1 MSISYTGF
9 IASHFLNKKNPKN
22 AISDNP
28 PALSDL
34 FMENGVIDITRLQ
47 LLLFTVV
54 AVIVYLYN
62 LYLNNTLN
70 GLPDIPATLHGLLV
84 SSQTG
89 YIGGKVFGDK
99 VAVNRILPCQ
109 ISLSEKVINL
119 HIIGA
124 GFVDGMKVMLEGAHS
139 DPVLIKYSSPSTISC
154 VLPME
159 KEAGFKNL
167 VIIPPIGSTLVIP
180 SAIELVAGVTNDEEI
195 LPDTEEISETK
206 KSRSSKKSE

>member
-1 MSISYTGF
+1 LQNGKIPDFNPSLVGLMSISYTGF

-47 LLLFTVV
+47 LLLFTIVSVV
-54 AVIVYLYN
+54 VYLYN

-89 YIGGKVFGDK
+89 YLGGKVFGDK
-99 VAVNRILPCQ
+99 IAVNRILPRQ
-109 ISLSEKVINL
+109 VSISEPEIDFHL
-119 HIIGA
+119 IGA
-124 GFVDGMKVMLEGAHS
+124 GFVDGMKLMLEGSDS
-139 DPVLIKYSSPSTISC
+139 DPVAIKYSSSSNISC
-154 VLPME
+154 SLPME
-159 KEAGFKNL
+159 KTIGFKNL
-167 VIIPPIGSTLVIP
+167 VLIPPSGSTIVIP
-180 SAIELVAGVTNDEEI
+180 KAIEIVEGVAIAENGQT
-195 LPDTEEISETK
+195 
-206 KSRSSKKSE
+206 